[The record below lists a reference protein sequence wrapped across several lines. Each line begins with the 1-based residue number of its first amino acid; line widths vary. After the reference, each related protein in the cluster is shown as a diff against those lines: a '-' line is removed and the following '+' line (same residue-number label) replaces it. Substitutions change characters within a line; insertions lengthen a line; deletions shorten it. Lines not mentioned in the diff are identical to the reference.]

1 MGELTQSKEGPL
13 FIYERLS
20 DRELL
25 IGAQARKK
33 ILKQTVIWL
42 SSKDKLILAMIQAEK
57 ANNNFMW
64 SYYFCP

>member
-33 ILKQTVIWL
+33 ILKQTVI
-42 SSKDKLILAMIQAEK
+42 
-57 ANNNFMW
+57 
-64 SYYFCP
+64 